1 MALGAAAQTPSTTA
15 TASTT
20 DQARDQVTVSGC
32 LQDNSHNSTA
42 ATSST
47 STTGGDYTLVNA
59 TMGKAESTST
69 TATSSTTA
77 GATTGTTGTTGS
89 TASDTTSR
97 GQVSYALEGS
107 GSELKSHVGHRI
119 EVTGTLEDN
128 HAPTASS
135 TATSTTT
142 SGAASSRMNSAP
154 ERLKVSSVKMIA
166 PDCSS
171 R

>member
-15 TASTT
+15 STT
-20 DQARDQVTVSGC
+20 DRSRDQVTVTGC
-32 LQDNSHNSTA
+32 LQDNSHSSTTA
-42 ATSST
+42 ASST

-77 GATTGTTGTTGS
+77 GATTAATTGTTGS
-89 TASDTTSR
+89 TASDTTRR

-119 EVTGTLEDN
+119 EVTGTLEEN
-128 HAPTASS
+128 HAPSASS

-142 SGAASSRMNSAP
+142 SGSASSRMNSAP
-154 ERLKVSSVKMIA
+154 ERLKVSSVRMIA